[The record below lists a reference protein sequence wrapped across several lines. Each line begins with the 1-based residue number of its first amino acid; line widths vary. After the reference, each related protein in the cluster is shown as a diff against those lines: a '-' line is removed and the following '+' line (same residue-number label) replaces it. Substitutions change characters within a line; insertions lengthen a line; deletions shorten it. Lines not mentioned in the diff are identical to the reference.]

1 MHTFWQDLRYG
12 LRMLAKNPGF
22 TAVAVLTLA
31 LGIGANTA
39 IFSVVNSVL
48 LGPLPY
54 KDADRLAI
62 VWEARAK
69 ENQNV
74 ANPANFMDWKEQN
87 TVFADMAAIVD
98 FRAIVIG
105 DGEPEEIPLQLAT
118 PNLFSVLGVEALRG
132 RTLMVSDGQP
142 NQPPVVVI
150 SYGLW
155 QRRFGG
161 DGNIIGRH
169 LNINSRDVTVVG
181 VMPPNFQWFIKKGSL
196 TAKPAEIWSPYVIT
210 SENRIRRGRFMTVV
224 ARLKPGVPLQ
234 QAQAEMNTIGA
245 TLQQQYHDFNAN
257 WGVNVVPLRT
267 QVTGEVR
274 PALLV
279 LLGAVGFVLLIAC
292 ANVANLLLARAAARH
307 REIAVR
313 VALGARRSRVI
324 KQLLIEGV
332 PLAALGGTFGL
343 LLAWWGTSLLV
354 SLSPAELLDLSQV
367 RINLTVLG
375 FTFAVSLL
383 TGMIFSLAPA
393 FASAR
398 INLNE
403 SLKEGVKGSGAGSGS
418 QRVRSLFVVAEVA
431 LALILLVGAGLLLR
445 SFARLQSVD
454 PGFNA
459 RNVLTMRV
467 ALPPGKYQEDQKVV
481 GFFQQV
487 IERLRALPGVEA
499 AGAINFLPF
508 AGPGAG
514 TRFEIEGRPKPL
526 PGEYPTTGVCV
537 TDANFFQTL
546 QIPLKRGRLFTAQE
560 TTEMRH
566 VVVVNEALVRKYF
579 PNEEA
584 IGKRITI
591 GMKDQDVPT
600 EIIGIVGDIRHMRL
614 DEEVEPMSYWPQPE
628 LTYSFM
634 TLVIRTRGDAAN
646 VAAGA
651 RGVIQSLDNEQPVA
665 DVRTMDSLL
674 ANSIARAR
682 FSALLLAVFAS
693 VALVLAAIGIY
704 GVISY
709 VVAQR
714 GHEIGLR
721 MALGAQARDVVRLIL
736 RNGMM
741 LAGLGVAIGLAGAF
755 ALTRVMTTLLFGVTP
770 TDAITF
776 VTVSALLLI
785 VAFLA
790 CYIPARR
797 ATKVDPL
804 TALRYE

>member
-1 MHTFWQDLRYG
+1 MQNFWQDLRYG
-12 LRMLAKNPGF
+12 LRMLAKSPGF

-48 LGPLPY
+48 LGTLPY

-62 VWEARAK
+62 VWESRHD
-69 ENQNV
+69 ENRNV
-74 ANPANFMDWKEQN
+74 ANPANYMDWKEQN
-87 TVFADMAAIVD
+87 QVFTDLAGFADR
-98 FRAIVIG
+98 RAVLIG
-105 DGEPEEIPLQLAT
+105 DGEPEELPVQVAT
-118 PNLFSVLGVEALRG
+118 PNLFSVLGAEPLLG
-132 RTLMVSDGQP
+132 RTFSADDGQP
-142 NQPPVVVI
+142 NQPRAVVI

-161 DGNIIGRH
+161 DAKIIGRH
-169 LNINSRDVTVVG
+169 LNINRNDATIVG
-181 VMPPNFQWFIKKGSL
+181 VMPAGFQWFIKKGSM
-196 TAKPAEIWSPYVIT
+196 TAKPPEIWSPFAIT
-210 SENRIRRGRFMTVV
+210 NDLRVRQGRFMMVV
-224 ARLKPGVPLQ
+224 GRLKPGVTLAH
-234 QAQAEMNTIGA
+234 AQSEMKTIGSR
-245 TLQQQYHDFNAN
+245 LEQQYHDFNAN

-267 QVTGEVR
+267 QLTGEIR
-274 PALLV
+274 LALFV
-279 LLGAVGFVLLIAC
+279 LLGAVGFVLLISS
-292 ANVANLLLARAAARH
+292 ANVANLLLARAAVRQK
-307 REIAVR
+307 EIAIR
-313 VALGARRSRVI
+313 AALGARRWRVVR
-324 KQLLIEGV
+324 QLLTEAV
-332 PLAALGGTFGL
+332 PLAALGGAIGL

-354 SLSPAELLDLSQV
+354 SLSPAELIDLSQV
-367 RINLTVLG
+367 KINLKVLLFTVG
-375 FTFAVSLL
+375 VSLL
-383 TGMIFSLAPA
+383 TGIIFSLAPA
-393 FASAR
+393 FETTR
-398 INLNE
+398 LNLNG
-403 SLKEGVKGSGAGSGS
+403 SLKEGVKGSGGAGNH
-418 QRVRSLFVVAEVA
+418 RLRSVFVIAEVA
-431 LALILLVGAGLLLR
+431 LALVLLVGAGLLIR
-445 SFARLQSVD
+445 SLAGLQSVD

-467 ALPPGKYQEDQKVV
+467 ALPGRKYDQDAKVI
-481 GFFQQV
+481 GFFQQATQ
-487 IERLRALPGVEA
+487 RLRALPGVED
-499 AGAINFLPF
+499 AGAISFLPF
-508 AGPGAG
+508 AGPFSG
-514 TRFEIEGRPKPL
+514 TSFEIEGQPKPL
-526 PGEYPTTGVCV
+526 AGQEPGTGVCV
-537 TDANFFQTL
+537 TDARFFRVM
-546 QIPLKRGRLFTAQE
+546 QIPLKRGRLFTDQE
-560 TTEMRH
+560 ASEMRH
-566 VVVVNEALVRKYF
+566 VVVVNEALARKYF
-579 PNEEA
+579 PNEDPL
-584 IGKRITI
+584 GKRITI
-591 GMKDQDVPT
+591 DMKDNNVPT
-600 EIIGIVGDIRHMRL
+600 EIIGVVGDARHMRL

-634 TLVIRTRGDAAN
+634 TLVIRTRGDAGN

-651 RGVIQSLDNEQPVA
+651 RGVIQSLDSEQPVA

-721 MALGAQARDVVRLIL
+721 MALGAQARDVVRLVL
-736 RNGMM
+736 RHGMM

-770 TDAITF
+770 TDAVTF

-804 TALRYE
+804 VALRYE